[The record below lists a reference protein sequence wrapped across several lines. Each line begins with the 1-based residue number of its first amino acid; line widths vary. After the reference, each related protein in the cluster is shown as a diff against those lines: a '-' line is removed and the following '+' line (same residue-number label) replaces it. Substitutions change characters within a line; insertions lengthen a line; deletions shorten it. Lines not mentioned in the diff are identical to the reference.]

1 MITLSKLISAGN
13 RKPQLARTTKLASYI
28 VRSNLQ
34 FDCGGRVEREECMKT
49 INLDDVNVVEILDRV
64 LDNGIVV
71 DPSARV
77 FLIGHDLHGI
87 EGRVV
92 VESVSTY
99 L

>member
-1 MITLSKLISAGN
+1 MQT
-13 RKPQLARTTKLASYI
+13 
-28 VRSNLQ
+28 
-34 FDCGGRVEREECMKT
+34 M
-49 INLDDVNVVEILDRV
+49 NLDDVNVVEILDRV

-77 FLIGHDLHGI
+77 FLIGHDLHSN
-87 EGRVV
+87 GRIV